1 MPRNLW
7 IGKPGLLREISQAA
21 RSWDRSAELNLS
33 EFRSLEGRVTAI
45 APARTTRRMKLAW
58 EWLEPADAQ
67 HLTRLARRV
76 NGAGMLGRNVY
87 AGGAVALV
95 DPASVNLLDPL
106 QAAGQS
112 ERANGT
118 DHWFTVTG
126 ALTVSPLVGDT
137 VIGDCQDP
145 ATAIG
150 WRHGTWDGHPVVPGM
165 AMSWMVPP
173 DWNPGLCSAQL
184 DWKGADGGYL
194 SSVGAAGPVV
204 TGTAPEGAAFVTP
217 VGKPGA
223 TGLTAL
229 GGACLT
235 MGEPPEPYAL
245 GDGCPAMA
253 ITAFTDTPASRL
265 PYRNISID
273 LVEVLGAAL

>member
-1 MPRNLW
+1 MARNLW

-21 RSWDRSAELNLS
+21 RSWDRSAELNMT

-45 APARTTRRMKLAW
+45 APARTTRRLKLSW

-76 NGAGMLGRNVY
+76 NGPGMLGRNVY
-87 AGGAVALV
+87 AGGAVAVL

-112 ERANGT
+112 ERSNGG
-118 DHWFTVTG
+118 DHWFTVSGTM
-126 ALTVSPLVGDT
+126 VISPFIGDA
-137 VIGDCQDP
+137 VLGDCQDE

-150 WRHGTWDGHPVVPGM
+150 WRHGSWAGWPVMPGM
-165 AMSWMVPP
+165 QVSWMVPP
-173 DWNPGLCSAQL
+173 DWNAGLCQAQL
-184 DWKGADGGYL
+184 DWKDIDGQYL
-194 SSVGAAGPVV
+194 SSTATAGPVT
-204 TGTAPEGAAFVTP
+204 TGLAPEGAAYVTP
-217 VGKPGA
+217 VGRPGA
-223 TGLTAL
+223 TGMTAL
-229 GGACLT
+229 AGACLT
-235 MGEPPEPYAL
+235 VGEPPVAFAL

-253 ITAFTDTPASRL
+253 VTAFTDTPATRL
-265 PYRNISID
+265 PYRSISLD